1 MAFYFNE
8 NEEGYAASL
17 MGVDLAV
24 VASIVSA
31 VPEHR
36 RHVTILSG
44 TLPQYKFVS
53 DKQILKNVVDRLLG
67 RSVPAW
73 TTIQS
78 DDLTR
83 VLSTID
89 IVAFVVDGLIPPDA
103 REVHRLLTTTTGYL
117 GAIESLPAETIGWV
131 IYDNSLPARY
141 RIVGKELR
149 IFYRKAEFDAG
160 ADRDEMPMEAFRES
174 GLVARVIW
182 EDTGMRD
189 SYFDPYKTLEHAQTS
204 AEVEVM
210 VTNQMTGVVNEIF
223 LRAAQLDPRLVK
235 YLHGAFKSFERID
248 TSDAL
253 AHAALSCRRFIENLA
268 NALYPPRE
276 GKINNRLLGKAEYRN
291 RLWAYVQDELSSNS
305 QRQLVLTTL
314 EDVGNRIDKLDT
326 VANSGLHSDI
336 DQIETRRLLVG
347 LTTLMYD
354 LLTLT
359 EPPLATPAA
368 PYNDYA
374 RETMTEM
381 LRTDPD

>member
-8 NEEGYAASL
+8 NEGYAASL
-17 MGVDLAV
+17 TGVDLAV
-24 VASIVSA
+24 VASIFSA

-36 RHVTILSG
+36 RHVTILAG
-44 TLPQYKFVS
+44 TLPQYKFAS
-53 DKQILKNVVDRLLG
+53 DKQILKNVVDSLLG

-83 VLSTID
+83 VLSTIA

-117 GAIESLPAETIGWV
+117 GAIEALPAEQIGWA

-149 IFYRKAEFDAG
+149 VFYMKAEFDAG
-160 ADRDEMPMEAFRES
+160 GDRAEMSMEVFRGS
-174 GLVARVIW
+174 GLAARVIW
-182 EDTGMRD
+182 EDTGVRD
-189 SYFDPYKTLEHAQTS
+189 TYFDPYKTLEHAQTS

-210 VTNQMTGVVNEIF
+210 VTNQMSGVVNEIF

-235 YLHGAFKSFERID
+235 YLHGAFKSFERVD

-253 AHAALSCRRFIENLA
+253 AHASLSCRRLIENLA

-276 GKINNRLLGKAEYRN
+276 GRVNNRLVGKAEYRN
-291 RLWAYVQDELSSNS
+291 RLWAYVQDKLSSNS
-305 QRQLVLTTL
+305 HRQLALTTL
-314 EDVGNRIDKLDT
+314 KDVGNRIDKLDA

-336 DQIETRRLLVG
+336 DQIETQRLLVG

-359 EPPLATPAA
+359 EPPLATPDA

-374 RETMTEM
+374 REIMTER